1 MNKYSVTQAMRVD
14 MHSTA
19 QAIQVD
25 LYHIAQAVL
34 VEAYSMAVLHTLSF
48 RVLGLSVAADI
59 LHTLFPD

>member
-1 MNKYSVTQAMRVD
+1 

-19 QAIQVD
+19 QTTQVD
-25 LYHIAQAVL
+25 PYHIAQAVL
-34 VEAYSMAVLHTLSF
+34 VGAYSMAMLHTLFF